1 MERMRTLYRE
11 VAGQLEQVEFHRL
24 WPGFRPYPFALYTE
38 ETVWLAERTLPR
50 GEAFRGNTAISF
62 QGSPLAIWQIETG
75 TEPDPVGLAAD
86 LVHEM
91 FHAFQME
98 QGEARFPDDLA
109 ALDDSPDAAAI
120 SHKLAE
126 NRLLAQV
133 LLAGDQGEAHSC
145 LEVLCTLRERRLG
158 GQMAYELLAETV
170 EGTAEYV
177 GTQALAQL
185 DSQRYRQR
193 LEVLV
198 RRLGEASPLLLDVR
212 RLAYC
217 TGTALLLAAEKAG
230 LDLRHQLAGETR
242 PIYTLL
248 RERVADREAPEVP
261 ADPAVEALLR
271 DQRRERQEI
280 LRQFFRR
287 AAQPEAGDFVIC
299 GYDPMNLFPCGKLLY
314 GSHFWLLQNRET
326 GEQITLTG
334 EAVLVRTGVRQVSRY
349 WRAQP

>member
-11 VAGQLEQVEFHRL
+11 VAGQLEQVELHRL
-24 WPGFRPYPFALYTE
+24 WPGFRPYPFALYME

-75 TEPDPVGLAAD
+75 TEPDPVELAAD

-98 QGEARFPDDLA
+98 QR
-109 ALDDSPDAAAI
+109 
-120 SHKLAE
+120 
-126 NRLLAQV
+126 
-133 LLAGDQGEAHSC
+133 EAHSC
-145 LEVLCTLRERRLG
+145 LEALCALRERRLG
-158 GQMAYELLAETV
+158 EQMAYELLAD
-170 EGTAEYV
+170 
-177 GTQALAQL
+177 Q
-185 DSQRYRQR
+185 
-193 LEVLV
+193 
-198 RRLGEASPLLLDVR
+198 
-212 RLAYC
+212 
-217 TGTALLLAAEKAG
+217 
-230 LDLRHQLAGETR
+230 
-242 PIYTLL
+242 
-248 RERVADREAPEVP
+248 EAPEVP

-271 DQRRERQEI
+271 DQRQQRQEI

-334 EAVLVRTGVRQVSRY
+334 EAVLVRTGVRQASRY